1 VRPLLT
7 VRPEHPRRI
16 LLVDDDEDIA
26 RFHALVLRGGG
37 YDVTVLHDPV
47 QALQRIGAE
56 PYDLLVSDIQMPAM
70 TGLELTDRL
79 RVRAPRLPA
88 ILVTAHATVEAA
100 IGAVRTGA
108 VDFVTKPVAPA
119 DLLAA
124 AKTAMTRADA
134 GCERVLA
141 VGAHPDDVEIGVGAT
156 LLAHRA
162 RGDQVCV
169 LTMSRGGTGGAEELR
184 VGEAQ
189 LAASLLG
196 ATLLLA
202 DLEDT
207 HIPEGNPTIS
217 LIERAVTEHRPDIVY
232 VHSRHDNHQDHRSVH
247 AATMVAARRVDRIYG
262 FRSPSAT
269 VDYRPTRFV
278 SADQMLDRKLEVIR
292 AYASQAAREYMDE
305 ELVRAQARSWGA
317 SAGSRY
323 AEPLEVI
330 RERAAAGAGPQPYL
344 TATTGAPDVLA

>member
-7 VRPEHPRRI
+7 IRPEHRRRI
-16 LLVDDDEDIA
+16 LLVDDDPDIA

-37 YDVTVLHDPV
+37 HDVTVVHDPV
-47 QALQRIGAE
+47 DALRRIDAE
-56 PYDLLVSDIQMPAM
+56 AYDLLVSDIQMPAM
-70 TGLELTDRL
+70 TGLELTARL
-79 RVRAPRLPA
+79 RASAPRLPA

-108 VDFVTKPVAPA
+108 VDFVTKPVGPA
-119 DLLAA
+119 ELLAA
-124 AKTAMTRADA
+124 AETAMVRAA
-134 GCERVLA
+134 QQCEQVLA
-141 VGAHPDDVEIGVGAT
+141 VGAHPDDVEIGVAAT

-169 LTMSRGGTGGAEELR
+169 LTMSRGATGGPQELR
-184 VGEAQ
+184 AGEAER
-189 LAASLLG
+189 AAGLLG

-207 HIPEGNPTIS
+207 RIPEGNPTIS
-217 LIERAVTEHRPDIVY
+217 LVEQAVTEYRPDIVY
-232 VHSRHDNHQDHRSVH
+232 VHSRHDDHQDHRSVH
-247 AATMVAARRVDRIYG
+247 AATMVAARRVDRVYG

-269 VDYRPTRFV
+269 IDYRPTRFV
-278 SADQMLDRKLEVIR
+278 AADGLLDRKIEVIR
-292 AYASQAAREYMDE
+292 AYASQASRDYLDE
-305 ELVRAQARSWGA
+305 ELIRAQARYWGA

-330 RERAAAGAGPQPYL
+330 RERTAAGAGPLPDL
-344 TATTGAPDVLA
+344 TATTEVPGVHA

>member
-16 LLVDDDEDIA
+16 LVVDDDEDIA
-26 RFHALVLRGGG
+26 RFHALVLRRAGH
-37 YDVTVLHDPV
+37 DVTVLHDPV
-47 QALQRIGAE
+47 QALQRIDAE

-70 TGLELTDRL
+70 TGLELTARL

-108 VDFVTKPVAPA
+108 VDFVAKPVTPA
-119 DLLAA
+119 ELLAA
-124 AKTAMTRADA
+124 AETAMTRAA
-134 GCERVLA
+134 ATCERVLA
-141 VGAHPDDVEIGVGAT
+141 VGAHPDDVEIGVAAT

-162 RGDQVCV
+162 RGDQICV
-169 LTMSRGGTGGAEELR
+169 LTMSRGATGGAAELR
-184 VGEAQ
+184 AGESRR
-189 LAASLLG
+189 AAALLD

-207 HIPEGNPTIS
+207 RIPEGNPTIS
-217 LIERAVTEHRPDIVY
+217 LVEQAVTEHRPDIVY

-247 AATMVAARRVDRIYG
+247 AATMVAARGVDRIYG

-278 SADQMLDRKLEVIR
+278 SADGLLDRKIEVIR
-292 AYASQAAREYMDE
+292 AYASQAARDYLDE
-305 ELVRAQARSWGA
+305 ELIRAQARHWGA

-330 RERAAAGAGPQPYL
+330 RERTAAAAGPLPDL
-344 TATTGAPDVLA
+344 TATTEVPGVHA

>member
-1 VRPLLT
+1 MRPLLT
-7 VRPEHPRRI
+7 IRPEHGRRI
-16 LLVDDDEDIA
+16 LVVDDDEDIA
-26 RFHALVLRGGG
+26 RFHALVLRRAGH
-37 YDVTVLHDPV
+37 DVTVLHDPV
-47 QALQRIGAE
+47 QALRRIEAE

-70 TGLELTDRL
+70 TGLELTALL
-79 RVRAPRLPA
+79 RTRAPRLPA

-108 VDFVTKPVAPA
+108 VDFVAKPVAPA

-124 AKTAMTRADA
+124 AETAMGRADA
-134 GCERVLA
+134 ACERVLA
-141 VGAHPDDVEIGVGAT
+141 VGAHPDDVEIGVAAT

-162 RGDQVCV
+162 RGDRVCV
-169 LTMSRGGTGGAEELR
+169 LTMSRGATGGAEELR
-184 VGEAQ
+184 AGEAR
-189 LAASLLG
+189 LAASLLD

-207 HIPEGNPTIS
+207 RIPEGNPTIS
-217 LIERAVTEHRPDIVY
+217 LVEQAVAEHRPDIVY

-278 SADQMLDRKLEVIR
+278 AADRLLDRKIEVIR
-292 AYASQAAREYMDE
+292 AYESQAARDYLDE
-305 ELVRAQARSWGA
+305 ELIRAQARHWGA

-330 RERAAAGAGPQPYL
+330 RERTAAAAGPLPDL
-344 TATTGAPDVLA
+344 TATTEVPGVLA